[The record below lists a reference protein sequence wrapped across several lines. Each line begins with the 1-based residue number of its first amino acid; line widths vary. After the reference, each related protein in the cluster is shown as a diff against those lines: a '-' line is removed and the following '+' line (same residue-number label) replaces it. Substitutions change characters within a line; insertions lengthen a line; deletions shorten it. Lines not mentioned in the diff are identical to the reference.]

1 MATSRPGKSLDALT
15 ALDDE
20 RASLLRSLTDLQRE
34 YDAGD
39 LDEADYLALK
49 DDYTV
54 RTADLLRHRANVEA
68 GVQETVALAQRTRAQ
83 RPWRR
88 PVGVIATIATALG
101 IGVAV
106 ARFAGERVGSQGLT
120 GSVRSAGTARSDEVS
135 ALLSKAQQ
143 NLSANP
149 FKALQTYDAV
159 LAIDPEN
166 PEAIAYGGWLVRIV
180 AQSAKGTQ
188 REELLKRASERLD
201 RAVQVAPGYPDARAF
216 RGILRLR
223 DLNDAVGANADFTA
237 LAALNPP
244 AFVKQL
250 VGSASD
256 EARAA
261 VIPTSRP
268 KVS

>member
-1 MATSRPGKSLDALT
+1 MATSQPGSSLDVLAV
-15 ALDDE
+15 LDDE
-20 RASLLRSLTDLQRE
+20 QASLLRSLTDLQRE

-39 LDEADYLALK
+39 LVEADYLALR

-54 RTADLLRHRANVEA
+54 RAADLLRRRSSMKA
-68 GVQETVALAQRTRAQ
+68 GVQETVAVARRARAQ

-88 PVGVIATIATALG
+88 PMGVIATIATALG

-120 GSVRSAGTARSDEVS
+120 GSVRSAGAARSNEVS
-135 ALLSKAQQ
+135 ALLTKAQQ
-143 NLSANP
+143 NLSTDP
-149 FKALQTYDAV
+149 FTALQTYDAV

-180 AQSAKGTQ
+180 AQSAKGPQ
-188 REELLKRASERLD
+188 REELLKRAGERLD
-201 RAVQVAPGYPDARAF
+201 HAVEVAPGYPDARAF

-223 DLNDAVGANADFTA
+223 DLNDAVGADADFTA

-256 EARAA
+256 EAKAA
-261 VIPTSRP
+261 VAATPQQ
-268 KVS
+268 KD

>member
-1 MATSRPGKSLDALT
+1 MATSRPGKSLDALA

-49 DDYTV
+49 DEYTV

-68 GVQETVALAQRTRAQ
+68 GVQETVALARRSRAQ

-120 GSVRSAGTARSDEVS
+120 GSVRSAGTARSNEVS

-143 NLSANP
+143 NLSADP
-149 FKALQTYDAV
+149 FKA
-159 LAIDPEN
+159 
-166 PEAIAYGGWLVRIV
+166 
-180 AQSAKGTQ
+180 
-188 REELLKRASERLD
+188 
-201 RAVQVAPGYPDARAF
+201 
-216 RGILRLR
+216 LR